1 MSDAR
6 SVDPVVARRGTR
18 PGSELRARRASELA
32 AWWLIDSRHHFGRS
46 GAGAEFA
53 AELLGQVGKELF
65 RSAVAPSPGR
75 GARKLRDPGP
85 ERPADTR
92 GSS

>member
-6 SVDPVVARRGTR
+6 SVDPVVARRGTGH
-18 PGSELRARRASELA
+18 GSELRARRASELA
-32 AWWLIDSRHHFGRS
+32 TWWLINSRHHFRRS
-46 GAGAEFA
+46 GAGAELA
-53 AELLGQVGKELF
+53 AELLERVRKELF

-75 GARKLRDPGP
+75 GAQKLRDLGP
-85 ERPADTR
+85 ERPADTP